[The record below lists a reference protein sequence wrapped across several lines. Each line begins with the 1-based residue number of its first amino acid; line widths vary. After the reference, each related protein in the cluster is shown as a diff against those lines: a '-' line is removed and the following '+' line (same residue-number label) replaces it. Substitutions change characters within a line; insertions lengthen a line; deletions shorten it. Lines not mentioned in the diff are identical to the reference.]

1 MIILLHNLKIQ
12 NKFNQLILHI
22 QIKEVCEDVFYSIFN
37 AWRSIILIGIITGK
51 RRKMTKK
58 VFILSAML
66 AGSISCLQAQ
76 TRMLTLDEV
85 FRLADENSKSINIHS
100 LMTDKAEKAIEIAK
114 NDLLPSV
121 GAKATAQYISDCVT
135 FDRDFG
141 NWESGEMPHFGNSLI
156 LKATQVI
163 YAGGKIR
170 NNINLKRLEKESS
183 VQDEILNR
191 QDLRFLLAGYY
202 LEISKLSNQKYVY
215 ENNISQTKLLVK
227 DMQAAYKQGT
237 ALKSDIT
244 RYELQLQNLELGL
257 TSVKN
262 RINVISYKLASTIGL
277 DPEIKITTDTANLL
291 KLPIETKTQELWLN
305 NKEEIPVMKKA
316 DLNIKMSENK
326 IKSIKGEYLPDIKFA
341 ITGEMTG
348 PIMVEV
354 PPLDINFAYWFA
366 GIEISYNLDVLFKGK
381 KKMRHARINRQKM
394 IVEKEYAEEELE
406 NSVHEACI
414 GLYEAYTRMQTRLK
428 SVQLAHENYNIV
440 RQRYLNGLSLITD
453 MLDAGNTQLDT
464 ELQLANDRI
473 NIIYQYL
480 LLKKITGTL

>member
-1 MIILLHNLKIQ
+1 MRT
-12 NKFNQLILHI
+12 
-22 QIKEVCEDVFYSIFN
+22 FYSIHN
-37 AWRSIILIGIITGK
+37 AWRSITLIGIITGK

-100 LMTDKAEKAIEIAK
+100 LMTDEAEKAIEIAK

-163 YAGGKIR
+163 YAGGRIK

-277 DPEIKITTDTANLL
+277 DPEIKITTDTASLL
-291 KLPIETKTQELWLN
+291 KLPIENQSKELWLN
-305 NKEEIPVMKKA
+305 NKEEIPIMKKA

-326 IKSIKGEYLPDIKFA
+326 IKNIKGEYLPDIKFA
-341 ITGEMTG
+341 ITGEMTS

-394 IVEKEYAEEELE
+394 IVEKEYAEEELQ

-414 GLYEAYTRMQTRLK
+414 GLDEAYTRMQTRLK